1 MCCCKKFDV
10 PGVEFSRLES
20 GLEIISVTN
29 KYASAKITTNG
40 AHIFEFIPAGEKDLL
55 WVSKKAYMEPG
66 KPIRGGV
73 PVCWPWFGASLKE
86 GWPGHGFIRKEEWEV
101 AEISQL
107 PSGAT
112 KLVFKIDS
120 DMKEYAMSEFPFTVY
135 MVFTVGKELEMT
147 LIMIN
152 KGDKPVKIG
161 CALHTYFAIS
171 DINKIAVTGLDKCHY
186 FNHKE
191 GAASFDENYQQGDIR
206 VTSEIDNVYFPAS
219 GTTEIVDPGWGRI
232 ITVEKSGSDATV
244 VWNPW
249 IEKAGT
255 MSDYSPEEYTEM
267 ICVECAN
274 AKCDPRILLPGV
286 PHQITQKIGLK

>member
-1 MCCCKKFDV
+1 MCNCKKFDV
-10 PGVEFSRLES
+10 PGVEFSRLDS

-29 KYASAKITTNG
+29 KFASAKLTTNG
-40 AHIFEFIPAGEKDLL
+40 AHIFEFAPTGEKNLL

-86 GWPGHGFIRKEEWEV
+86 GWPGHGFVRKEIWEV
-101 AEISQL
+101 ADISQL

-112 KLVFKIDS
+112 RVVLKLDS
-120 DMKEYAMSEFPFTVY
+120 DMKKFEMAEFPFTVF
-135 MVFTVGKELEMT
+135 MIFTIGKELEMT
-147 LIMIN
+147 LTMLN
-152 KGDKPVKIG
+152 KGSEPVTVG

-171 DINKIAVTGLDKCHY
+171 DIRKIAVTGLDKCHY
-186 FNHKE
+186 LDHAAHAVSYE
-191 GAASFDENYQQGDIR
+191 GNYQSGDIQI
-206 VTSEIDNVYFPAS
+206 TSEIDSVYYPAS

-232 ITVEKSGSDATV
+232 ITVEKTGSDSTV

-249 IEKAGT
+249 IEKATT
-255 MSDYSPEEYTEM
+255 MADYGAEEYTEM

-274 AKCDPRILLPGV
+274 AKCDPRVLLPGV

>member
-40 AHIFEFIPAGEKDLL
+40 AHIFEFIPAGERDLL

-135 MVFTVGKELEMT
+135 MVFTVGKELEIRKYLSKSHLYSSAFVPRKEDGKFVLYGAGWGHGVGLCQIGAAVMGAKGFKYDEILLHYFIGAT
-147 LIMIN
+147 IN
-152 KGDKPVKIG
+152 K
-161 CALHTYFAIS
+161 
-171 DINKIAVTGLDKCHY
+171 
-186 FNHKE
+186 
-191 GAASFDENYQQGDIR
+191 NY
-206 VTSEIDNVYFPAS
+206 
-219 GTTEIVDPGWGRI
+219 
-232 ITVEKSGSDATV
+232 
-244 VWNPW
+244 
-249 IEKAGT
+249 
-255 MSDYSPEEYTEM
+255 
-267 ICVECAN
+267 
-274 AKCDPRILLPGV
+274 
-286 PHQITQKIGLK
+286 

>member
-1 MCCCKKFDV
+1 MNSQKFNV
-10 PGVEFSRLES
+10 PGVSFSHLDS
-20 GLEIISVTN
+20 GLEIVSINN

-40 AHIFEFIPAGEKDLL
+40 AHIFEYIPAGEKNLL
-55 WVSKKAYMEPG
+55 WVSKKAFFTPG

-73 PVCWPWFGASLKE
+73 PVCWPWFGASLIE
-86 GWPGHGFIRKEEWEV
+86 GRPGHGFVRVEEWQ
-101 AEISQL
+101 ISDITEL

-112 KLVFKIDS
+112 KLVFTLDS
-120 DMKEYAMSEFPFTVY
+120 DMKQFAMADFPFTVN
-135 MVFTVGKELEMT
+135 MIFTVGKELEMT
-147 LIMIN
+147 LVMVN
-152 KGDKPVKIG
+152 KGKEPVKIG

-171 DINKIAVTGLDKCHY
+171 DINKVVVSGLDNCSY
-186 FNHKE
+186 FDHKV
-191 GAASFDENYQQGDIR
+191 GAPQFAGNVQKGDIK

-249 IEKAGT
+249 ADKATT
-255 MSDYSPEEYTEM
+255 MADYAPEEYTEM